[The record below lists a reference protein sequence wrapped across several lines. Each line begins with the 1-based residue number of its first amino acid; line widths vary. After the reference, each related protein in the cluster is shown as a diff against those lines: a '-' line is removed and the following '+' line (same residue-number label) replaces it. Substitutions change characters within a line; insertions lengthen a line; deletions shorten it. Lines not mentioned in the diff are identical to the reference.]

1 MKYFGTDGIRFVV
14 DDNLDTIM
22 LNKIGDYFSSLKKKK
37 KILIACDTRISADY
51 VKSILLMGLLKKC
64 DVIDIGI
71 ASTPCLSYLL
81 KNNDF
86 DFGIMISASHNPYF
100 YNGIKILD
108 SKGFKINERRQS
120 SIERFIDDTKKINY
134 KNGKYF
140 YNHDLIKQY
149 ENFLIDSFKINNNLN
164 IAFDLA
170 NGAVGEIA
178 SNVLSKYSFSS
189 NLYFVNGT
197 INYNCGAT
205 KLKLLKSIVKKNNYD
220 LGVAFDGDG
229 DRIQMV
235 YKNRVIDGDDLL
247 IYFAKMLNKD
257 CVITSMTRRDTI
269 EEIESIK
276 KRYKIVN
283 VGDSNIA
290 KYIKKHP
297 NYIGGE
303 TSGHIILSSDF
314 ITGDGL
320 FVCLMF
326 LSFINSSFD
335 LENAFINK
343 KYCYKS
349 LSYKKKEYM
358 LKKGYLNKLKK
369 DYYKISNDKY
379 TKFRFSG
386 TEDILR
392 IIIEGKNK
400 KDINIKKKILDDLI
414 G

>member
-1 MKYFGTDGIRFVV
+1 MKYFGTDGIRFIV
-14 DDNLDTIM
+14 DDNLNTIM
-22 LNKIGDYFSSLKKKK
+22 INKIGDYFSSLKKKM
-37 KILIACDTRISADY
+37 KIIIASDTRESGNY
-51 VKSILLMGLLKKC
+51 VKSLLLIGLLKKC
-64 DVIDIGI
+64 DVVDIGI

-81 KNNDF
+81 KNNNF

-100 YNGIKILD
+100 YNGVKILD
-108 SKGFKINERRQS
+108 SNGFKINEKRQS
-120 SIERFIDDTKKINY
+120 SIEKFIDNAKTIKY
-134 KNGKYF
+134 KNGKYI

-149 ENFLIDSFKINNNLN
+149 EDFLIDSFKINNNLN
-164 IAFDLA
+164 VAFDLA

-178 SNVLSKYSFSS
+178 NHVLSKYSFNSD
-189 NLYFVNGT
+189 LYFVNGI
-197 INYNCGAT
+197 INSNCGAT
-205 KLKLLKSIVKKNNYD
+205 KLNSLKSIVKNNNYD

-229 DRIQMV
+229 DRIQIV

-257 CVITSMTRRDTI
+257 CVITPMTRRDTV
-269 EEIESIK
+269 EAIESIK

-343 KYCYKS
+343 KYIYKS
-349 LSYKKKEYM
+349 LSYKKKDYM
-358 LKKGYLNKLKK
+358 RSKGYLNKLKK
-369 DYYKISNDKY
+369 DYYKLSNDKY

-392 IIIEGKNK
+392 VVIEGKNK
-400 KDINIKKKILDDLI
+400 KDINNKKKILDDLI
-414 G
+414 I